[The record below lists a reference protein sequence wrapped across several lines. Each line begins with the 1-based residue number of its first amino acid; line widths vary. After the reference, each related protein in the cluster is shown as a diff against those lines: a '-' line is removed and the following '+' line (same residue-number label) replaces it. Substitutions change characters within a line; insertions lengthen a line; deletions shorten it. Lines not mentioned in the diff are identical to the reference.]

1 MQYIEHNYGKNMGA
15 VSKILRINHFE
26 DEVFHDTIIYIVQL
40 YDLIIVVHDNIIGRQ
55 IEYVLE

>member
-1 MQYIEHNYGKNMGA
+1 MGA

-40 YDLIIVVHDNIIGRQ
+40 YDLIIVVHDNIIGR
-55 IEYVLE
+55 